1 MIINCL
7 ATYILEVGARVSLK
21 VPTKVFL
28 EVKKLLKLSFL
39 NYCSK
44 AKKEESDQEDWI
56 VSYTFGIDTSCSA
69 KYFLEVGASVSLK
82 LATKASFGKKALKI

>member
-28 EVKKLLKLSFL
+28 EVKKLLKLRFL
-39 NYCSK
+39 NYGSK
-44 AKKEESDQEDWI
+44 AKKEESDQED
-56 VSYTFGIDTSCSA
+56 
-69 KYFLEVGASVSLK
+69 
-82 LATKASFGKKALKI
+82 